1 MKKLLSLLS
10 VLTISGSAIPA
21 TIATSPYQ
29 KEKLSIDNINYSQK
43 INLKK
48 IIRNKRENDKK
59 LNDLLKNWFLGI
71 LDKNDEETILNKIC
85 KLNKKIKKSNI
96 KITDISEIGARVIWN
111 NNENS
116 NDFVWVSFQL
126 ASSFGTK
133 IVGYSCFYNPSN
145 EESYDSSSNWE
156 CKNVLPNTSNS
167 SIENNGRLV
176 GNSKFYNVLENNSR
190 LQPHRPAPT
199 PPKLNIVTNNKTEE
213 IIYATV
219 VPKSQRNIQ
228 NNVEPPKPPR
238 NLNNLL
244 LNTNLGELQEN
255 LPDTI
260 LNRFIELNININR
273 NHISI
278 SNITTTSAIIIS
290 NQNSRYIGNLEVFF
304 TLNYKDKQNLSKIS
318 DNEKDSD
325 SNSSNNQKIK
335 NIITKFNNLS
345 KQSKQ
350 NKLNEI
356 NQHYKSLPENEQKAF
371 KDKLRDVGLGLTSTG
386 ISGTGILCISK
397 MSGISPIKVLSTNAN
412 YIKNSLST
420 TRIVVS
426 TGTGEAVEM
435 TPLLSESTVAE
446 GLTAAETLSVTEGS
460 AVVATEGAVIGT
472 EAGTA
477 ATLAPETLGL
487 SLVIGGLVIAGT
499 AILWWINS
507 DHTIVKHKLHN
518 QYNEIEKY
526 YKFLAHDQLK
536 LDININEWDKI
547 KQIYQENTNNYQQFK
562 NKIKSEISNFHKE
575 DHSGSGGSITDDD
588 INTLINIIYNHF
600 QEINNHFLSN
610 HNHGWKIITNTMG
623 SYFIIEEE

>member
-10 VLTISGSAIPA
+10 VLTIGGSATT
-21 TIATSPYQ
+21 TIATSHY
-29 KEKLSIDNINYSQK
+29 KKSVDNINYSQK

-59 LNDLLKNWFLGI
+59 LNDLLKTWFLGI

-85 KLNKKIKKSNI
+85 ELNKKIQKRNI
-96 KITDISEIGARVIWN
+96 KITNISEISARVIWN

-116 NDFVWVSFQL
+116 DDYMWVGFQL
-126 ASSFGTK
+126 ASSVGTK
-133 IVGYSCFYNPSN
+133 IVGHSCFYTPSN

-176 GNSKFYNVLENNSR
+176 GNSRFFDNSNIK
-190 LQPHRPAPT
+190 QVDNSGITTQKNKKIQRPKIAPPT
-199 PPKLNIVTNNKTEE
+199 PPTKTKEPL
-213 IIYATV
+213 YATV
-219 VPKSQRNIQ
+219 LPKSQRNIKS
-228 NNVEPPKPPR
+228 NVAPQKPPR

-244 LNTNLGELQEN
+244 LNTNLGELQDN
-255 LPDTI
+255 LSDTI
-260 LNRFIELNININR
+260 LNRFIELNVNINR
-273 NHISI
+273 NQISI
-278 SNITTTSAIIIS
+278 SNITTTSAIIIP

-304 TLNYKDKQNLSKIS
+304 TLNYKDKKNLIKIS
-318 DNEKDSD
+318 DNEKDND
-325 SNSSNNQKIK
+325 SNSNNNQKIK
-335 NIITKFNNLS
+335 DIINKFNNLS

-350 NKLNEI
+350 KKLNEI
-356 NQHYKSLPENEQKAF
+356 NQHYQSLPKNEQKAF

-386 ISGTGILCISK
+386 ISGAGILGISK
-397 MSGISPIKVLSTNAN
+397 MTGISPIKGLS
-412 YIKNSLST
+412 I
-420 TRIVVS
+420 TRTVVS
-426 TGTGEAVEM
+426 SETGEAVEM

-446 GLTAAETLSVTEGS
+446 GLTAAETLSVAEES
-460 AVVATEGAVIGT
+460 AVVVTEGAFIGT

-477 ATLAPETLGL
+477 AALAPETLGL
-487 SLVIGGLVIAGT
+487 SLIIGGLVIAGT

-507 DHTIVKHKLHN
+507 NHTIVKHESHN

-536 LDININEWDKI
+536 LDININEWNKI
-547 KQIYQENTNNYQQFK
+547 KQIYQENANNYQQFK
-562 NKIKSEISNFHKE
+562 NKIKSKISNFHKE
-575 DHSGSGGSITDDD
+575 DHSGWGGSITDND
-588 INTLINIIYNHF
+588 INTLINILYNHF

-610 HNHGWKIITNTMG
+610 HNHGWKIITNTVG